1 LTAASL
7 PRPRGNGREWGN
19 AVRAAS
25 VDSQASRAHGHP
37 LRAFGVSSG
46 QDPDAASQER
56 HRDGDSRS
64 VPFAHSSGLAE
75 LLPDVA
81 RVQARRCRAA
91 RTAVPGVACALA
103 GARPWSL
110 RRRGQ
115 PRSALR
121 IVSGRYG
128 SLPKINRLQRWYRP
142 EFIAIGDAAH
152 AMSPMFG
159 VGVNHGVQDAVATRQ
174 GHRGRPSHRNGPN
187 RQVSGMQQRSPARTR
202 SGGHRDGPA
211 RPRRRPRP
219 GLAKP
224 RAAAIRSY
232 VAPAKR
238 MGRTGCWS
246 CSRLPPRTGRRLHHR
261 DRPTHGRRRHRRP
274 ACRPVA
280 ADHLSPPAG

>member
-1 LTAASL
+1 MATLGVCRSRIAPVSPSCSLTWRAYRLDDVALLELPSRALRARSRERGLGHFGDGASL
-7 PRPRGNGREWGN
+7 
-19 AVRAAS
+19 VRRYAS
-25 VDSQASRAHGHP
+25 
-37 LRAFGVSSG
+37 
-46 QDPDAASQER
+46 
-56 HRDGDSRS
+56 
-64 VPFAHSSGLAE
+64 
-75 LLPDVA
+75 
-81 RVQARRCRAA
+81 CR
-91 RTAVPGVACALA
+91 
-103 GARPWSL
+103 
-110 RRRGQ
+110 
-115 PRSALR
+115 
-121 IVSGRYG
+121 GRYG
-128 SLPKINRLQRWYRP
+128 SLPKINCLQRWYRP
-142 EFIAIGDAAH
+142 EFIAIGDAAAH